1 MYIDGLTGKLKL
13 PIYSS
18 DIKPCWH
25 QFVVCS
31 DYKEEL
37 CMYLTEQGV
46 GNGSFYPVPLH
57 KQKAFNSINSR
68 ISGEG
73 GLPVAEK
80 ISSQSVCLPI
90 FPEMTT
96 EQVEYVIDNVNR
108 FYEGR

>member
-1 MYIDGLTGKLKL
+1 
-13 PIYSS
+13 
-18 DIKPCWH
+18 
-25 QFVVCS
+25 
-31 DYKEEL
+31 
-37 CMYLTEQGV
+37 MYLTEQGV